1 MYKSIIIGFAAIV
14 VSLSVVAYDA
24 EAAAA
29 TVKTGHVGD
38 ALRLRGSDMT
48 YTTADV
54 TVWKTVRVPEEN
66 LLGVRLTLRNVRTKY
81 NKYTDWQD
89 SIANCVRLT
98 DANGRKMP
106 VIPAPTLIGPEDEI
120 SLIHLD
126 IGESVRGWVYFRLKP
141 HQVAK
146 TFQFKVNGR
155 FGYDTGR
162 WSLR

>member
-1 MYKSIIIGFAAIV
+1 MHKSIAIILATIAVLLTAIAFAPGM
-14 VSLSVVAYDA
+14 
-24 EAAAA
+24 AAA
-29 TVKTGHVGD
+29 TVKTGHIGD
-38 ALRLRGSDMT
+38 RLRLRGSEMT
-48 YTTADV
+48 YNTADV
-54 TVWKTVRVPEEN
+54 TVWKVARNPVKDRF
-66 LLGVRLTLRNVRTKY
+66 GVRLTFRNVRTKY